1 MFYQYVTKLQQQHST
16 MVSSVPAAVRAV
28 LGMKAGDHIMWQVD
42 EESDFVQ
49 VCKVVP
55 GGKSHGGDSGDSDRK
70 DSGG

>member
-55 GGKSHGGDSGDSDRK
+55 GRKSDVGIGTNTNQKDQGG
-70 DSGG
+70 